1 MVFKSFLILYQS
13 KEIYFLINRS
23 RIRTKLTCFK
33 YFLYTKDVTHITY
46 VEWIWGITM
55 THKGIV
61 KWFSNV
67 KGYGFIEYDET
78 EEIFVH
84 FTGIQMEGY
93 RTLKAGQHV
102 EFKAVEGA
110 RGLQAT
116 DVVVLSEKD
125 NEQSTTDDHGEINE
139 K

>member
-1 MVFKSFLILYQS
+1 M
-13 KEIYFLINRS
+13 
-23 RIRTKLTCFK
+23 T
-33 YFLYTKDVTHITY
+33 YT
-46 VEWIWGITM
+46 
-55 THKGIV
+55 GIV

-67 KGYGFIEYDET
+67 KGYGFIEYGDT

-93 RTLKAGQHV
+93 RTLKAGQSV

-116 DVVVLSEKD
+116 DVVVLSEEDSKQPA
-125 NEQSTTDDHGEINE
+125 NEDSQE
-139 K
+139 